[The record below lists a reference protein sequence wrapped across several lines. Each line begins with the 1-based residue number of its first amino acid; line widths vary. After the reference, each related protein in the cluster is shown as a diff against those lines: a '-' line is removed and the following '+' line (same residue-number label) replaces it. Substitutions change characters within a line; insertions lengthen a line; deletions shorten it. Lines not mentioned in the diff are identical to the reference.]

1 MKRTS
6 FLLIALACLFTT
18 VQAKVVLPSIL
29 GNDMVLQRNT
39 EVNLWGEAEPDK
51 KVTITAS
58 WTKEKFSAKADKDGK
73 WSAKIPTADAGGP
86 YTMTFDDGEK
96 TELTNILL
104 GEVWIAG
111 GQSNMEMP
119 VGGFMYQP
127 IDGVEEDIAEAYD
140 YPNIRMFTVPR
151 CISETPQE
159 DCDTIWRTSNPMTVR
174 TFSAIAY
181 LFAKELNKML
191 DVPIGIVTSNWGGTI
206 IEAWMSRESLAAI
219 DGRDTSY
226 DARRKGANVPSVL
239 YNGMIRPISNF
250 TAKGFIWYQG
260 ESNRHNWYDYVKL
273 QEAQVALWRKDWGND
288 KMPFY
293 ITQIAPY
300 CYEGPAKRLNAIFID
315 QQYKAADLIENCDI
329 ACTQDAGDY
338 SHIHP
343 LKKKRVA
350 WRLAMLALDNDYGI
364 KGLPSKAPRFNY
376 FIAKGNKLELHFKN
390 IAPPYTTDPLD
401 YRMSSC
407 FYGRE
412 QAKGFEVAGEDGK
425 FYSAKGN
432 HRWWSN
438 IIEVWSDS
446 VPNPVAVRYAYCN
459 YPGEANVRTQLGQA
473 LPSFRSDQWEIK
485 DEEIK

>member
-1 MKRTS
+1 MKRIS
-6 FLLIALACLFTT
+6 VLSIILACLFITA
-18 VQAKVVLPSIL
+18 QAKVVLPSIL
-29 GNDMVLQRNT
+29 GSDMVLQRNT
-39 EVNLWGEAEPDK
+39 NVNLWGTAEANK

-73 WSAKIPTADAGGP
+73 WATTIPTVDAGGP
-86 YTMTFDDGEK
+86 YTLTFDDGEK

-119 VGGFMYQP
+119 LGGFMYQP
-127 IDGVEEDIAEAYD
+127 IDDVEKDIAEAYD

-151 CISETPQE
+151 CISETPKE
-159 DCDTIWRTSNPMTVR
+159 DCDTIWRTSNPLTVR

-191 DVPIGIVTSNWGGTI
+191 DVPVGIVTSNWGGTI
-206 IEAWMSRESLAAI
+206 IEAWMSKESINAI
-219 DGRDTSY
+219 EGRNASF
-226 DARRKGANVPSVL
+226 DARRKGENAHAAL
-239 YNGMIRPISNF
+239 YNGMILPICNF

-260 ESNRHNWYDYVKL
+260 ESNRHNWYDYAKL
-273 QEAQVALWRKDWGND
+273 QKAQVALWRKIWGND

-300 CYEGPAKRLNAIFID
+300 CYEGPKKRLNAIFID
-315 QQYKAADLIENCDI
+315 QQYKAADLIENCEVVT
-329 ACTQDAGDY
+329 TQDAGDY

-350 WRLAMLALDNDYGI
+350 SRLAMLALANDYGI
-364 KGLPSKAPRFNY
+364 EGLPSLPPRFNY
-376 FIAKGNKLELHFKN
+376 FIVKGNKLELHFKN

-412 QAKGFEVAGEDGK
+412 EPKGFEVAGEDGK
-425 FYSAKGN
+425 FYPAKGN
-432 HRWWSN
+432 HRWWTN

-459 YPGEANVRTQLGQA
+459 YSYDANVRTQLGQA

>member
-1 MKRTS
+1 MKRIS
-6 FLLIALACLFTT
+6 VLLATLACLFITA
-18 VQAKVVLPSIL
+18 QAKVVLPSIL
-29 GNDMVLQRNT
+29 GSDMVLQRNAD
-39 EVNLWGEAEPDK
+39 VNLWGTAKANK

-58 WTKEKFSAKADKDGK
+58 WTKEKFSVKADKDGK
-73 WSAKIPTADAGGP
+73 WATTIPTVDAGGP
-86 YTMTFDDGEK
+86 YTLTFDDGEK

-104 GEVWIAG
+104 GEVWIAS

-119 VGGFMYQP
+119 VGGYMYQP
-127 IDGVEEDIAEAYD
+127 IDGVEQDIAEAYE

-151 CISETPQE
+151 CISETPKE

-191 DVPIGIVTSNWGGTI
+191 DVPVGIVTANWGGTV
-206 IEAWMSRESLAAI
+206 IEAWMSKESITAI
-219 DGRDTSY
+219 EGRNDAY
-226 DARRKGANVPSVL
+226 DNRRKGENAHAAL
-239 YNGMIRPISNF
+239 YNGMILPICNF

-260 ESNRHNWYDYVKL
+260 ESNRGNWYDYAKLQQAQVKL
-273 QEAQVALWRKDWGND
+273 WREIWGND

-300 CYEGPAKRLNAIFID
+300 CYEGPKKRLNAIFID
-315 QQYKAADLIENCDI
+315 QQYKAADLIENCEV

-364 KGLPSKAPRFNY
+364 KGLPSKAPRFDY
-376 FIAKGNKLELHFKN
+376 FIVKGNKLELYFKN
-390 IAPPYTTDPLD
+390 IAPAYTTNPLD

-412 QAKGFEVAGEDGK
+412 AAKGFEVAGEDGK
-425 FYSAKGN
+425 FYPAKGN
-432 HRWWSN
+432 HRWWTN

-459 YPGEANVRTQLGQA
+459 YSYDANVRTQLGQA
-473 LPSFRSDQWEIK
+473 LPSFRSDNWEIK